1 MTLDVMRFMIRNF
14 PSCDTM
20 TLECTPWESVLEAL
34 AMTGKK
40 CRASWSTSVGEP
52 WAEVPAAG
60 AEGAAGEGEV
70 EVKGVVVVVVV
81 ELEKV
86 VLVSVMHNNEAV
98 LSRWEMSVDM
108 GSVGGLEL
116 V

>member
-52 WAEVPAAG
+52 WAKVPAAG

-86 VLVSVMHNNEAV
+86 VLVSVTMHNNEAV

-108 GSVGGLEL
+108 ESLE
-116 V
+116 